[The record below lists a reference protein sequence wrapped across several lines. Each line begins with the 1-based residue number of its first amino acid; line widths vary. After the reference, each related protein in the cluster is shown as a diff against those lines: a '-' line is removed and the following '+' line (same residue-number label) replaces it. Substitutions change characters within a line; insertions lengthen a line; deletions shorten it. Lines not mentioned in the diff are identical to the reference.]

1 MDEYCHEWCDNDGCQ
16 RCQAECGEEYGG
28 ELWLWEETGGCDQCF
43 FFTSRCKVFDFSF
56 LIFLNF

>member
-43 FFTSRCKVFDFSF
+43 FFY
-56 LIFLNF
+56 IQM